1 MENQVY
7 EAPSLVMDQLT
18 DLQREK
24 ILKLTFQAAEWE
36 VDLKAIENGNLPPWL
51 TEFLEDEEEEILKEV
66 QDSEELI
73 TPMAARVQQGVFD
86 MIHTFSFDS
95 TGSVENEENNDGLFK
110 VEKKILKLKDKLT
123 RPFLDINASYT
134 VIW

>member
-36 VDLKAIENGNLPPWL
+36 VDLKAIENGNLPP
-51 TEFLEDEEEEILKEV
+51 
-66 QDSEELI
+66 
-73 TPMAARVQQGVFD
+73 
-86 MIHTFSFDS
+86 
-95 TGSVENEENNDGLFK
+95 
-110 VEKKILKLKDKLT
+110 
-123 RPFLDINASYT
+123 
-134 VIW
+134 